1 MVCVYP
7 LQGWLTSWFPQIS
20 GRATLEPSLTIFEIP
35 IHSAFPIDLIFVPG
49 LFLILYSTVV
59 LIFKANLLK
68 RLAAVFFSTITIL
81 SCIAAGAIISWLLRD
96 QLPDQIRKG
105 MRSLAVNAELHLPGA
120 SQPNIHLPGD
130 TLSLLGLIVGIVI
143 SIRIISKTPSKH
155 TKKRTRLTPEQRM
168 TPYQKMLIERR
179 SDMPYRPKGT
189 PRHYE
194 PSHGLC
200 RNEPLQTLQPEAV
213 NFRPLG

>member
-20 GRATLEPSLTIFEIP
+20 GRSTLEPSLTIFDIP

-81 SCIAAGAIISWLLRD
+81 SCIAAGAIISWVLHD
-96 QLPDQIRKG
+96 HIPDQIRQG
-105 MRSLAVNAELHLPGA
+105 MRSLAVNAELHLPGTGY
-120 SQPNIHLPGD
+120 PNLHLPGD

-143 SIRIISKTPSKH
+143 SIRIMSKTPAKH
-155 TKKRTRLTPEQRM
+155 AKKRTRLTPEQRM
-168 TPYQKMLIERR
+168 TPYQRMLIERR
-179 SDMPYRPKGT
+179 SDMPHRPKGV

-200 RNEPLQTLQPEAV
+200 RNEPLHTLQPEAV